1 MAKSRRLVDM
11 LMFINTKRTFT
22 AKELAEEFGLS
33 VRTVQRYLLDLSE
46 LGLPLY
52 SEKGRSGGY
61 RVLKNRILP
70 PILFTGRR
78 SYFYLFCLSSSA
90 VLS

>member
-33 VRTVQRYLLDLSE
+33 VRTVQRYLLDL
-46 LGLPLY
+46 
-52 SEKGRSGGY
+52 
-61 RVLKNRILP
+61 
-70 PILFTGRR
+70 
-78 SYFYLFCLSSSA
+78 
-90 VLS
+90 

>member
-52 SEKGRSGGY
+52 SEKDG
-61 RVLKNRILP
+61 
-70 PILFTGRR
+70 
-78 SYFYLFCLSSSA
+78 A
-90 VLS
+90 VVTEC